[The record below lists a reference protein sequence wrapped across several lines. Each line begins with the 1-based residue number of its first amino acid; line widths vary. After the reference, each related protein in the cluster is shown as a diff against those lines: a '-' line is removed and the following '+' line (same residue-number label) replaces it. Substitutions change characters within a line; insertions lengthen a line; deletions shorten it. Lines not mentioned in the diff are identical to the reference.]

1 LPDFP
6 SKMLFG
12 NFEPEAIVER
22 RMQLQQF
29 FQRIPK
35 FFYDWQEFLIFFE
48 VNNPVVKKKPIT
60 RKINF
65 ALELGGIHL
74 EQFPDRIVTMD
85 KEEFLVRFFIETIRH
100 ALQEL
105 GVSCRLGVNHFQ
117 LLTSQNRKSSR
128 TLNTCSTSKR
138 DLN

>member
-1 LPDFP
+1 MPDFP

-29 FQRIPK
+29 FQQIPK
-35 FFYDWQEFLIFFE
+35 FFYDWQEFLIFLE

-65 ALELGGIHL
+65 ALELGGISL

-105 GVSCRLGVNHFQ
+105 GVS
-117 LLTSQNRKSSR
+117 
-128 TLNTCSTSKR
+128 
-138 DLN
+138 

>member
-1 LPDFP
+1 
-6 SKMLFG
+6 MLFG
-12 NFEPEAIVER
+12 NFEPESILER

-48 VNNPVVKKKPIT
+48 VNNPVVKKKLIT

-65 ALELGGIHL
+65 ALDLSGIRL
-74 EQFPDRIVTMD
+74 EQFPERIVTMD
-85 KEEFLVRFFIETIRH
+85 KEDFLVRFFIETIRH

-105 GVSCRLGVNHFQ
+105 GVRSHLVLSCSRSLSAKLGN
-117 LLTSQNRKSSR
+117 
-128 TLNTCSTSKR
+128 
-138 DLN
+138 